1 MGSIDKLFGAGN
13 VNYTAGIRRA
23 SNIDKTDEISFK
35 SANKVGM
42 SAPKELSPST
52 MKFLAQLDGKI
63 TPEMADDLL
72 ATPYVSL
79 DLNG

>member
-1 MGSIDKLFGAGN
+1 MDVGKLFGAGN
-13 VNYTAGIRRA
+13 VNYTTGVQKT
-23 SNIDKTDEISFK
+23 NNVDKTDAISFK

-52 MKFLAQLDGKI
+52 MNFLAQLDGKI
-63 TPEMADDLL
+63 TAGMADDLL

-79 DLNG
+79 DLNC

>member
-1 MGSIDKLFGAGN
+1 MNISKLFGAGN
-13 VNYTAGIRRA
+13 VNNTTGIQKTNGA
-23 SNIDKTDEISFK
+23 DKIDNISFK

-52 MKFLAQLDGKI
+52 MNFLAQLDGKI
-63 TPEMADDLL
+63 TAEMADDLL